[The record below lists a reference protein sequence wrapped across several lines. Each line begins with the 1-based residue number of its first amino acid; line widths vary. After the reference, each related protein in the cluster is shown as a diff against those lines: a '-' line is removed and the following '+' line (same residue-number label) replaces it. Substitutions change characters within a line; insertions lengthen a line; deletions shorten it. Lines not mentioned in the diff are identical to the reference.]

1 VPSRSLT
8 MQQVLIR
15 LAETPTRIAALTTGL
30 LPAELLATPGPD
42 EWSAND
48 VLAHLRACSDVWGGH
63 IAAILSEDMPTRRG
77 VNPRTWIEKTDYLE
91 LEFQPSFRSFAAQRA
106 GLLAALEP
114 LPHEDWSR
122 TATVMGWGIGH
133 DRTAMSYAEQ
143 LARHERP
150 HIQQIERIVKT
161 IHA

>member
-1 VPSRSLT
+1 

-15 LAETPTRIAALTTGL
+15 LAETPTRTAALTTGL

-91 LEFQPSFRSFAAQRA
+91 LEFQPSNASSRRFTPNKPKGWVIYDRRRHPHATMRA
-106 GLLAALEP
+106 NA
-114 LPHEDWSR
+114 R
-122 TATVMGWGIGH
+122 TAV
-133 DRTAMSYAEQ
+133 RRAAMAGNRVTGGRDVVAAVVQ
-143 LARHERP
+143 PL
-150 HIQQIERIVKT
+150 IQRLGG
-161 IHA
+161 